1 MNNNLKALS
10 TTDNEMIV
18 GNYIILFGG
27 RDLAG
32 EYFTK
37 NTKIESPYTDIGTMY
52 VDFEHGI
59 DPDGMGA
66 DGHQVLGTVN
76 WKSARVDDKGIFVE
90 RSLNRRAQYM
100 DYLTSLIEAG
110 VMGTSSEAVR
120 GRVSKTRD
128 GEITQW
134 PLMRDSLTLTPMEPR
149 MVNENLLQAAKS
161 LREFFPAAKSLA
173 QFTGE
178 EIKPTDSVI
187 ESVKTMREA
196 EDYLRD
202 AAGFSRAKA
211 VAFLGRVKSVV
222 TQRDSDASEDS
233 IKAAVAL
240 LKSLKS

>member
-1 MNNNLKALS
+1 
-10 TTDNEMIV
+10 
-18 GNYIILFGG
+18 
-27 RDLAG
+27 
-32 EYFTK
+32 
-37 NTKIESPYTDIGTMY
+37 
-52 VDFEHGI
+52 
-59 DPDGMGA
+59 
-66 DGHQVLGTVN
+66 
-76 WKSARVDDKGIFVE
+76 
-90 RSLNRRAQYM
+90 
-100 DYLTSLIEAG
+100 
-110 VMGTSSEAVR
+110 
-120 GRVSKTRD
+120 
-128 GEITQW
+128 
-134 PLMRDSLTLTPMEPR
+134 